1 LKYLCSDY
9 NYTSRQTD
17 EGVASL
23 ADTLQD
29 FGLTKGEVLQI
40 VNLAPTEQV
49 ELYCVSLPY
58 LFFYHTDKQIIE
70 QPDDRFHPE
79 TPQRLDEISQQV
91 RSTLLDYPPEHL
103 YPFLPIQEAVEGEA
117 EGGEEYDAAGAEYE
131 AAMMEQEFVHEEEW
145 GAGHED
151 GVGEEKE
158 DPVE

>member
-1 LKYLCSDY
+1 MY
-9 NYTSRQTD
+9 QTD
-17 EGVASL
+17 R
-23 ADTLQD
+23 
-29 FGLTKGEVLQI
+29 
-40 VNLAPTEQV
+40 
-49 ELYCVSLPY
+49 
-58 LFFYHTDKQIIE
+58 QIIE

-79 TPQRLDEISQQV
+79 TPERLDEISQQV

-103 YPFLPIQEAVEGEA
+103 YPFLPIQEAAEGEA